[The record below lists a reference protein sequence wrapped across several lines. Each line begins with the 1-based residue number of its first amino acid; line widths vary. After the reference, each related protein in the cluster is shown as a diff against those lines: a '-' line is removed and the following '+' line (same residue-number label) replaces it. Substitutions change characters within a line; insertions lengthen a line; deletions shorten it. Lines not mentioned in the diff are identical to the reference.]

1 MRTLKQKKRNRLL
14 AALLAVAMMFQMLPM
29 LAFADEGAGSTEEK
43 AWINGVGYP
52 TLLKAVQAAQNGDT
66 IELGEGNYTLC
77 GKLCDGTL
85 CGKLCDGNPPHGE
98 YEDASKAATKD
109 KKLTFVGRGEKTV
122 WNIGLEKPIYDGE
135 RNGDYSFDGADTVT
149 FKNMTL
155 DAGVNENYRGFIRP
169 NNTIVENC
177 VIKGRTAYWGYKSA
191 VFENTTFNAPGSD
204 YAIWTYS
211 SSKMTFDHCTF
222 NANGRVINVFKDGSE
237 GDVTVNFN
245 NCTVNSS
252 DGWFAKPAMKID
264 DSTMV
269 GNHKYTI
276 NISGNNMVKAGLDYT
291 TCSRVFGYGTDTGRT
306 EVYVNGEHVWGKKE
320 GADKG
325 ELKTHKYSAG
335 EAEHQVTT
343 EKTEWRQWDER
354 NDERDV
360 NRKCQYCGREENY
373 TERASVYSLQYNLNG
388 GTWAEGENYDDFY
401 HEKENVT
408 LAKAP
413 SREGYTFMWWKD
425 AAGTTYLA
433 GAETVLQRDTVLT
446 AQWADPANGPIL
458 TVEGGTITA
467 KKDGAELTLNIQEVG
482 DTQKATVPAGA
493 EVTVELN
500 KDAIPQNMNFDR
512 WTLDGWTLDDEML
525 KNELDAAL
533 NQETIKF
540 TMPTHD
546 LSVEAVYQGTAGD
559 SGDSSIIGTVV
570 IGAAGAAL
578 LGWGTYQL
586 GTECLMKYYGLPYF
600 PSNRSV
606 LAMMLWEDAGKPMPS
621 STLLY
626 PDVGQKERDM
636 DLQHAAR
643 WAMENELMPDL
654 NPQKDLDPEEV
665 KFYPDDTVSK
675 ISALRAWRKAQE
687 LKQKA

>member
-1 MRTLKQKKRNRLL
+1 MKGMRTLKQKKRNRLL

-482 DTQKATVPAGA
+482 DTQKTTVPAGA

-512 WTLDGWTLDDEML
+512 WTLDGWTLDDETL

-533 NQETIKF
+533 NQETITF

-559 SGDSSIIGTVV
+559 SGDSSVVSTVLIATGATAIGYY
-570 IGAAGAAL
+570 AGTQVL
-578 LGWGTYQL
+578 KH
-586 GTECLMKYYGLPYF
+586 CYGLPYW
-600 PSNRSV
+600 PGNRSA
-606 LAMMLWEDAGKPMPS
+606 LALMLWEDADRPMPV
-621 STLLY
+621 STVLY

-643 WAMENELMPDL
+643 WAMENELIPDL
-654 NPQKDLDPEEV
+654 NLDDSKPEEEQ
-665 KFYPDDTVSK
+665 KFFPNYAVS
-675 ISALRAWRKAQE
+675 RAWALHAWNKAQK
-687 LKQKA
+687 LKKNA

>member
-14 AALLAVAMMFQMLPM
+14 AALLAVAMMFQMLPLM
-29 LAFADEGAGSTEEK
+29 AFAAEGDGAGSTEGEISVDSNESFK
-43 AWINGVGYP
+43 A
-52 TLLKAVQAAQNGDT
+52 AVQSVPENGEVT
-66 IELGEGNYTLC
+66 IRLGAGNYTL
-77 GKLCDGTL
+77 
-85 CGKLCDGNPPHGE
+85 
-98 YEDASKAATKD
+98 YEDDGPNHSLVNPRVKIH
-109 KKLTFVGRGEKTV
+109 LVGEGIDITTLEIGGPLNDPPRGNEEA
-122 WNIGLEKPIYDGE
+122 GS
-135 RNGDYSFDGADTVT
+135 DYSFMNADTVT
-149 FKNMTL
+149 FEDMTL
-155 DAGVNENYRGFIRP
+155 TTRYQRDYQGFSHIKNETRVNRCKINGY
-169 NNTIVENC
+169 
-177 VIKGRTAYWGYKSA
+177 TAYWGYQSA
-191 VFENTTFNAPGSD
+191 TFTDTEFNPPFLK
-204 YAIWTYS
+204 YALWTYCS
-211 SSKMTFDHCTF
+211 PVMTFDHCTF
-222 NANGRVINVFKDGSE
+222 NASGKVINVYTDYSAGSH
-237 GDVTVNFN
+237 DITVNFKD
-245 NCTVNSS
+245 CTVNGSS
-252 DGWFAKPAMKID
+252 IKQALNINDSNMGGFKYILNITDPQLPELPAERD
-264 DSTMV
+264 
-269 GNHKYTI
+269 
-276 NISGNNMVKAGLDYT
+276 NIARDNKF
-291 TCSRVFGYGTDTGRT
+291 TCSRVFGFGSNEKYNKGKTD
-306 EVYVNGEHVWGKKE
+306 VKINGELVWSEGKMLTHSYTDGKKD
-320 GADKG
+320 GAYKITNPSDWREWKPG
-325 ELKTHKYSAG
+325 PDRI
-335 EAEHQVTT
+335 QV
-343 EKTEWRQWDER
+343 
-354 NDERDV
+354 RDV
-360 NRKCQYCGREENY
+360 TRKCQYCGWEEPSQEY
-373 TERASVYSLQYNLNG
+373 ASVYSLQYNLNG
-388 GTWAEGENYDDFY
+388 GTGAAGENYDDALRRQD
-401 HEKENVT
+401 EKFT

-413 SREGYTFMWWKD
+413 SREGYKFVGWKD
-425 AAGTTYLA
+425 AAGTPYSA
-433 GAETVLQRDTVLT
+433 GAETVLKRDTVLT
-446 AQWADPANGPIL
+446 AQWADPANDPIL

-643 WAMENELMPDL
+643 WAMENQLMPDL
-654 NPQKDLDPEEV
+654 NPQKDLAPEEV
-665 KFYPDDTVSK
+665 KFYPDNTVSK
-675 ISALRAWRKAQE
+675 ISALRAWRKAQA

>member
-14 AALLAVAMMFQMLPM
+14 AALLAVAMMFQMLPLM
-29 LAFADEGAGSTEEK
+29 AFADGGTSSTAGK
-43 AWINGVGYP
+43 AWIGTQEYP
-52 TLLKAVQAAQNGDT
+52 TLLAAVKAANTVDV
-66 IELGEGNYTLC
+66 ITL
-77 GKLCDGTL
+77 DE
-85 CGKLCDGNPPHGE
+85 GE
-98 YEDASKAATKD
+98 YSLYEEAGAAREEVKQYTKG
-109 KKLTFVGRGEKTV
+109 KNLTFVGKGKDKTKWYIGAKVPDPNKTGE
-122 WNIGLEKPIYDGE
+122 Y
-135 RNGDYSFDGADTVT
+135 NGDYSFDGAGTVT
-149 FKNMTL
+149 FEDMTL
-155 DAGVNENYRGFIRP
+155 RSGPTKDPNTKLGFIRP
-169 NNTIVENC
+169 RNTVVENC
-177 VIKGRTAYWGYKSA
+177 EIVGWTAYWGYNSA
-191 VFENTTFNAPGSD
+191 EFKNTTFKPSAGKD
-204 YAIWTYS
+204 AIWVYS
-211 SSKMTFDHCTF
+211 SPVATFDNCAFT
-222 NANGRVINVFKDGSE
+222 AGRGVKVYTEENKS
-237 GDVTVNFN
+237 VTVNFN
-245 NCTVNSS
+245 NCTVEDSGS
-252 DGWFAKPAMKID
+252 HPAIYIDEYVLERDGG
-264 DSTMV
+264 TQR
-269 GNHKYTI
+269 YTI
-276 NISGNNMVKAGLDYT
+276 NITGNNNVTAQTNTD
-291 TCSRVFGYGTDTGRT
+291 TCSKLFGFRKANAHPGHFTNVSIDGKLVWSEGKMLTHSYTDGEKDQAYKIETANCSDWKKT
-306 EVYVNGEHVWGKKE
+306 EV
-320 GADKG
+320 
-325 ELKTHKYSAG
+325 
-335 EAEHQVTT
+335 
-343 EKTEWRQWDER
+343 ER
-354 NDERDV
+354 IYERDV
-360 NRKCQYCGREENY
+360 TRKCQYCGWEEPY
-373 TERASVYSLQYNLNG
+373 KERASVYSLQYNLNG
-388 GTWAEGENYDDFY
+388 GTGAAGENYDDALRRQD
-401 HEKENVT
+401 EKFT

-413 SREGYTFMWWKD
+413 SREGYKFVGWKD
-425 AAGTTYLA
+425 AAGMPYSA
-433 GAETVLQRDTVLT
+433 GAETVLKRDTVLT
-446 AQWADPANGPIL
+446 AQWADPANDPIL

-540 TMPTHD
+540 TMPDHD

-654 NPQKDLDPEEV
+654 NPQKDLAPEEV

>member
-14 AALLAVAMMFQMLPM
+14 AALLAVAMMFQMLPLM
-29 LAFADEGAGSTEEK
+29 AFADEGTSSTEGK
-43 AWINGVGYP
+43 AWVNGTEYP
-52 TLLKAVQAAQNGDT
+52 TLREAVKAANSVD
-66 IELGEGNYTLC
+66 IIYLGEGEYSLYEEKNEAVGDKIQKYTA
-77 GKLCDGTL
+77 GK
-85 CGKLCDGNPPHGE
+85 N
-98 YEDASKAATKD
+98 
-109 KKLTFVGRGEKTV
+109 LTFVGKGKDKTK
-122 WNIGLEKPIYDGE
+122 WYIGKKVPDPANFGTEY
-135 RNGDYSFDGADTVT
+135 NGDYSFDGAETIT

-155 DAGVNENYRGFIRP
+155 QAGSADYLGFIRAD
-169 NNTIVENC
+169 NTVVDNC
-177 VIKGRTAYWGYKSA
+177 EVNGKTFYWGYKTA
-191 VFENTTFNAPGSD
+191 TFTDTEFNPPFGD
-204 YAIWTYS
+204 YALWTYS
-211 SSKMTFDHCTF
+211 SPVMTFERCNF
-222 NANGRVINVFKDGSE
+222 NASGKVINVYTDYGAGKNNI
-237 GDVTVNFN
+237 TVNFN
-245 NCTVNSS
+245 YCTVNSS
-252 DGWFAKPAMKID
+252 LTIKQALNIN
-264 DSTMV
+264 DSNM
-269 GNHKYTI
+269 GGFKYI
-276 NISGNNMVKAGLDYT
+276 LNITGPRVTAERDNT
-291 TCSRVFGYGTDTGRT
+291 TCSQVFGFGGKEKDNNTGRT
-306 EVYVNGEHVWGKKE
+306 DVKIH
-320 GADKG
+320 G
-325 ELKTHKYSAG
+325 ELVWSEGKMLTHSYTDG
-335 EAEHQVTT
+335 EKDQAYDITNPSDWRDWEPGPDRIQV
-343 EKTEWRQWDER
+343 
-354 NDERDV
+354 RDV
-360 NRKCQYCGREENY
+360 TRKCQYCGWEEPSQEY
-373 TERASVYSLQYNLNG
+373 ASVYSLQYNLNG
-388 GTWAEGENYDDFY
+388 GTGAKGENYDDALRRQD
-401 HEKENVT
+401 EKFT

-413 SREGYTFMWWKD
+413 SREGYKFVGWKD
-425 AAGTTYLA
+425 AAGRTYPA
-433 GAETVLQRDTVLT
+433 GAETVLKGDTVLT

-482 DTQKATVPAGA
+482 DTQKTTVPAGA

-525 KNELDAAL
+525 KNELDALL

-570 IGAAGAAL
+570 IGAAGAAV
-578 LGWGTYQL
+578 LGWGAYQL

-643 WAMENELMPDL
+643 WAMENQLMPDL
-654 NPQKDLDPEEV
+654 NPQKDLAPEEV
-665 KFYPDDTVSK
+665 KFYPDNTVSK

>member
-1 MRTLKQKKRNRLL
+1 M
-14 AALLAVAMMFQMLPM
+14 AALLAVAMMFQMLPLM
-29 LAFADEGAGSTEEK
+29 AFADEGTSSTAGK
-43 AWINGVGYP
+43 AWVNGTEYS
-52 TLLKAVQAAQNGDT
+52 TLLEAVQHANDGDT
-66 IELGEGNYTLC
+66 ITLGEGEYSLT
-77 GKLCDGTL
+77 
-85 CGKLCDGNPPHGE
+85 GNE
-98 YEDASKAATKD
+98 KI
-109 KKLTFVGRGEKTV
+109 KKSLTFVGAGIGETT
-122 WNIGLEKPIYDGE
+122 WQIRAPEKPYGAGKDWHDESDGD
-135 RNGDYSFDGADTVT
+135 GADGWCDYSFDGSDSITFQDMTVIGSVDPYG
-149 FKNMTL
+149 NIQAHNL
-155 DAGVNENYRGFIRP
+155 QGFIRVQHI
-169 NNTIVENC
+169 TLENC
-177 VIKGRTAYWGYKSA
+177 DFNGRADYWGYAS
-191 VFENTTFNAPGSD
+191 TTFNNVTFHAPGTAEFEVGKTD
-204 YAIWTYS
+204 YSVWTYTGTEY
-211 SSKMTFDHCTF
+211 TFNNCTF
-222 NANGRVINVFKDGSE
+222 YSNGKTINVYRTCDPRTDTNIRVGD
-237 GDVTVNFN
+237 DVTVNFD
-245 NCTVNSS
+245 NCTVYSPS
-252 DGWFAKPAMKID
+252 KEGKQALKID
-264 DSTMV
+264 DTYMGGS
-269 GNHKYTI
+269 KFI
-276 NISGNNMVKAGLDYT
+276 LNITDPQVTATREKI
-291 TCSRVFGYGTDTGRT
+291 TCSQVFGFGGKEYCNTGKTD
-306 EVYVNGEHVWGKKE
+306 VNINGKLVWSGKEMLTHSYTDGEKDQ
-320 GADKG
+320 AYDI
-325 ELKTHKYSAG
+325 TCSA
-335 EAEHQVTT
+335 
-343 EKTEWRQWDER
+343 WRQWDER
-354 NDERDV
+354 NHERDV
-360 NRKCQYCGREENY
+360 NRKCQYCGWEENY

-388 GTWAEGENYDDFY
+388 GTGAEGAKYDDAFY

-408 LAKAP
+408 LAAAP
-413 SREGYTFMWWKD
+413 SREGYDFVCWKD
-425 AAGTTYLA
+425 ATGRTYPA
-433 GAETVLQRDTVLT
+433 GAKNVVLKGDTVLT

-546 LSVEAVYQGTAGD
+546 LSVEAVYRETAVD

-643 WAMENELMPDL
+643 WAMENQLMPDL
-654 NPQKDLDPEEV
+654 NPQKDLAPEEV
-665 KFYPDDTVSK
+665 KFYPDNTVSK
-675 ISALRAWRKAQE
+675 ISALRAWRKAQA